1 VIPAEREGS
10 NPQSIRPTACTPN
23 LCRMNKKPKRPA
35 PPAPSKSF
43 FRSKEEQHKIIQ
55 ERKQEEAALI
65 EHLEDILDKMDQ
77 REARARA
84 RAEAQA
90 KAQNLSPEE
99 TKALIK
105 QAVEAPFQRDNTR
118 NVPTW
123 LRHRK
128 VDPVHNAEEFRS
140 ELGRLLG
147 IGKRD

>member
-1 VIPAEREGS
+1 
-10 NPQSIRPTACTPN
+10 
-23 LCRMNKKPKRPA
+23 MNKKPKRPA

-65 EHLEDILDKMDQ
+65 EHLEGILDKMEQ

-118 NVPTW
+118 NIPTW